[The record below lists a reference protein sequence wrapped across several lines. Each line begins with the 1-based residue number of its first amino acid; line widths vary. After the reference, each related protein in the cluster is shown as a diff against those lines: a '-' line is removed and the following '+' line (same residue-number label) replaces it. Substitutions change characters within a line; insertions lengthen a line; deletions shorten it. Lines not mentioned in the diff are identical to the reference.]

1 MIKGLSQERRP
12 IRGGYLR
19 TGEKRISERTG
30 KEYPAKL
37 DYFKFDPVD
46 ESLGPLFEARYGA
59 EPKSLPVMLPTHDP
73 QEIFPHFYQYWQG
86 GKLICEG
93 DNETAQRRNLQAGT
107 SEEIPCNDDCP
118 FRQKGDCK
126 PTGVLKVLL
135 YELPTFH
142 VFEVR
147 TSGIN
152 SIINLNTG
160 LEMILGA
167 FGKLAGVPLVLSLVE
182 RTATVEGKAQ
192 TIYTLQLDVRK
203 SILEMLEES
212 GAPML
217 EAGDETAPALLEAA
231 AQEEVATQ
239 EEAIAEEE
247 DAADVWQVKLK
258 DGLNR
263 LFERFGMSHLGA
275 IDDFVERLQNIY
287 EVDHLESLD
296 GETARGAYQMVA
308 DQGKKWAAE
317 QEVASSANAEE
328 KSKGHSAHKAP
339 DPREELVA

>member
-1 MIKGLSQERRP
+1 MIKGLSEERRP

-19 TGEKRISERTG
+19 TGEKRTSVRTG

-37 DYFKFDPVD
+37 EYFKFDPVD
-46 ESLGPLFEARYGA
+46 DALRPLFEARYGTQ
-59 EPKSLPVMLPTHDP
+59 PKSIPVMLPTHEP
-73 QEIFPHFYQYWQG
+73 QEVFPHFYQYWQG
-86 GKLICEG
+86 SKLLCEG
-93 DNETAQRRNLQAGT
+93 NNETAQRRNLQAGT
-107 SEEIPCNDDCP
+107 SEEIPCDENCP

-126 PTGVLKVLL
+126 PTGLLKVLL

-203 SILEMLEES
+203 SILEMLEEQA
-212 GAPML
+212 APIL
-217 EAGDETAPALLEAA
+217 SATDA
-231 AQEEVATQ
+231 ATQ
-239 EEAIAEEE
+239 DRLPPTGQTDTTNEEE
-247 DAADVWQVKLK
+247 TTEETSVDVWQAKLSEGI
-258 DGLNR
+258 DR
-263 LFERFGMSHLGA
+263 IFERFGMSHWGQ
-275 IDDFVERLQNIY
+275 IDDFIDRLRDIY
-287 EVDHLESLD
+287 EVVDLKSLN
-296 GETARGAYQMVA
+296 GEMARAAYQMVA
-308 DQGKKWAAE
+308 DQGLKWAAE
-317 QEVASSANAEE
+317 HEATPVDKAEKKANKPALRVA
-328 KSKGHSAHKAP
+328 G
-339 DPREELVA
+339 